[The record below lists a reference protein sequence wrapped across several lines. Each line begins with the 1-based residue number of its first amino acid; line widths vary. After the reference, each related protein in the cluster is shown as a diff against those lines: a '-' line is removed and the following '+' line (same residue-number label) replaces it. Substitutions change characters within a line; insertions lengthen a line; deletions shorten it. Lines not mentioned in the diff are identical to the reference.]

1 MQALYLLSLDPVAET
16 TADQNSYGFR
26 QGRSCADAIE
36 QCFTSL
42 CHKNPSW
49 VLEGDIKGCFDNI
62 SHQWLLDNVPMNKA
76 ILHKWLKSG
85 YLEKQVFY
93 DTISGTPQ
101 GGIISPALSNITLD
115 GLERRLRKIF
125 PVRGKGSD
133 RGRAAQVHLIRYADD
148 FIITGH
154 SEELLRMTVKPL
166 VESFLAERGLVLSSE
181 KTLITHI
188 EKGFDFLGQNIRRY
202 PHGKLFI
209 KPARKSV
216 VSVLA
221 KVKQIVRE
229 YLGSTVHPLINRLN
243 PIVRGWANYH
253 RHVVSKR
260 VFARLDAAIFRMLW
274 GWAYARHPRKGAGWI
289 KQKYFDR
296 VGTRAWWFFGDTVD
310 ARGSPLRVRLFH
322 AASVR
327 IVRHVK
333 VRSGLNPYDPSWT
346 KYLSR
351 RYAVAPHR
359 ARS

>member
-1 MQALYLLSLDPVAET
+1 MRTRLNNVSLRSATKTLAGCSKATSKAVST
-16 TADQNSYGFR
+16 TLVIS
-26 QGRSCADAIE
+26 
-36 QCFTSL
+36 
-42 CHKNPSW
+42 
-49 VLEGDIKGCFDNI
+49 GCSTMFPWNE
-62 SHQWLLDNVPMNKA
+62 A

-101 GGIISPALSNITLD
+101 GGIISPALSTTSLSTASNA
-115 GLERRLRKIF
+115 GS
-125 PVRGKGSD
+125 GKFS
-133 RGRAAQVHLIRYADD
+133 RYAEKAPSVVEQRRAIWSSYADTN

-166 VESFLAERGLVLSSE
+166 VESFLAARGLILSSE

-229 YLGSTVHPLINRLN
+229 YLGSTAHLLINRLN
-243 PIVRGWANYH
+243 SIVRGWANYH

-260 VFARLDAAIFRMLW
+260 VFARLSMLRYSECS
-274 GWAYARHPRKGAGWI
+274 GDGRTPVTAEKEQGWI

-296 VGTRAWWFFGDTVD
+296 VGTRDWWFFGDTVD
-310 ARGSPLRVRLFH
+310 ARSSPLRVRLFH

-333 VRSGLNPYDPSWT
+333 VRSGLNPYDPSWAP
-346 KYLSR
+346 YLSR